1 MAKLI
6 LVKKIYR
13 LLLSLGAIFIITLLL
28 DKFLGSDPNSS
39 EQATLSQTHDF
50 LSSKIVSTTY
60 NQMDLS
66 EIFDLAEEGD
76 MYAQF
81 LIAWKYY
88 VGEDMPMDHEMAH
101 KFFLLAGEQGE
112 VNSQFTVAY
121 MYQVGEGV
129 DVDMQKAYKW
139 YLRAAELDDAYSQY
153 MLGQLFSLTD
163 GYRLDYEEA
172 FRWFKLASDNGFA
185 LAHYELGL
193 MYFYGIGV
201 EKDHPMAKDFFILS
215 VEGGEVEAYDILCS
229 EFQLSFGQNN
239 CV

>member
-1 MAKLI
+1 MAKHI

-13 LLLSLGAIFIITLLL
+13 LLLSLGTIFLITVLL

-39 EQATLSQTHDF
+39 EQATLSQAPDF
-50 LSSKIVSTTY
+50 LSSKTLSSTY
-60 NQMDLS
+60 IQMDLS
-66 EIFDLAEEGD
+66 EIIDLANEGD

-81 LIAWKYY
+81 LIARKYY
-88 VGEDMPMDHEMAH
+88 VGEDMPMDYEMAH

-112 VNSQFTVAY
+112 VNSQFTAAY

-129 DVDMQKAYKW
+129 DVDMQKAYEW
-139 YLRAAELDDAYSQY
+139 YLRAADQDDAYSQY
-153 MLGQLFSLTD
+153 MLGQLFSLND

-172 FRWFKLASDNGFA
+172 FKWFKIASDNGFA

-193 MYFYGIGV
+193 MYFYGIGI
-201 EKDHPMAKDFFILS
+201 EKDLAVAKSLFILS
-215 VEGGEVEAYDILCS
+215 VEEGEVEAYDILCS
-229 EFQLSFGQNN
+229 QFQLSVGQNS